1 MYCFFRRFTKK
12 LNPVCRIS
20 PIGKLFR
27 KEAEVE
33 DGQLHEQDKL
43 KNQVNINF
51 IIVKIF
57 IIYNLYIV
65 ISIIFVSEC
74 LTISSDEEDDNRKQK
89 RLGDGKEIVNSQ
101 NSATEEAETILE
113 KEPVITNNSV
123 SPMIVHLPNSQYPL
137 SMFLMDYI
145 K

>member
-1 MYCFFRRFTKK
+1 M
-12 LNPVCRIS
+12 
-20 PIGKLFR
+20 
-27 KEAEVE
+27 
-33 DGQLHEQDKL
+33 
-43 KNQVNINF
+43 
-51 IIVKIF
+51 
-57 IIYNLYIV
+57 